1 MNDVPDELP
10 ELIAEDAADWADWL
24 RGHHEQSGGVWLR
37 LAKKGTIVPTSL
49 TYDQALDE
57 ALCFGWIDG
66 QLRRAD
72 EATYAQRFTPRRS
85 RSIWSQ
91 RNIGLIERLTAEG
104 RMHPAGL
111 DQVQRAKADGRWAAA
126 YAGSGTIEVPED
138 LLTALAVDPVAAV
151 AFQALNRQNRF
162 AVLFRIHG
170 AKRAAT
176 RADRIARTVDMLRRG
191 ETPYPQQSARRS
203 RPDRP

>member
-10 ELIAEDAADWADWL
+10 ELIAEDAADWAGWL

-37 LAKKGTIVPTSL
+37 LAKKGTTVPTSL

-72 EATYAQRFTPRRS
+72 EATFSQRFTPRRS

-138 LLTALAVDPVAAV
+138 LLTALAADPVAAV